1 MNAWVDFGTSSP
13 SVSKDSAKIA
23 KRAPRSFFRAVL
35 ESERII
41 RALDLTIS
49 ITLLVILAPLLV
61 LLAIAV
67 YVNDPGPIIFAH
79 SRVGRNGTMFK
90 VLKFRSMVKD
100 AQARLQHLLAT
111 DAEARASWAAEH
123 KLRNDPRITRFG
135 HFLRKSSLDELP
147 QLINVLRGEMSL
159 VGPRPISPEEAVRYG
174 RYFDLYCSVK
184 PGVTG
189 LWQVCGRNDVSYR
202 RRVALDVSFT
212 RNNTVPLYFAILA
225 RTAPAALLARGSY

>member
-1 MNAWVDFGTSSP
+1 MNAWVDFGTISP
-13 SVSKDSAKIA
+13 AESPDSAKKA
-23 KRAPRSFFRAVL
+23 KQEKRSITRALL

-41 RALDLTIS
+41 RAMDLTIS
-49 ITLLVILAPLLV
+49 LTLLV
-61 LLAIAV
+61 LLAPVLVILVIGV
-67 YVNDPGPIIFAH
+67 YLSDPGQVIFAH

-100 AQARLQHLLAT
+100 AQARLQHLLAN

-135 HFLRKSSLDELP
+135 RFLRKSSLDELP

-184 PGVTG
+184 PGITG

-212 RNNTVPLYFAILA
+212 RNHTVPLYLAILA
-225 RTAPAALLARGSY
+225 RTAPAALFARGSY

>member
-1 MNAWVDFGTSSP
+1 MNAWVDFGASSP
-13 SVSKDSAKIA
+13 VESRYSAENA
-23 KRAPRSFFRAVL
+23 KREKRSVLRALL

-41 RALDLTIS
+41 RAMDLTIS
-49 ITLLVILAPLLV
+49 LTLLV
-61 LLAIAV
+61 LLAPVLVIIAIGV
-67 YVNDPGPIIFAH
+67 YLSDPGPIIFAH

-123 KLRNDPRITRFG
+123 KLRNDPRITRLG
-135 HFLRKSSLDELP
+135 RFLRKSSLDELP

-212 RNNTVPLYFAILA
+212 RNHTVPLYLAILA